1 MGNAKNIPEKG
12 KLLLPYQ
19 AAWVT
24 DPARLKIAEKSRQ
37 IGWTWATAY
46 GLVRRK
52 SLKTA
57 RLDAWISSR
66 DDIQARLFLEDCK
79 AFAAILQAGASLGWQ
94 MNDAEPRLIV
104 GTLNVRDH
112 MVQVDVPYDRRT
124 YSILY
129 RDSANMNYDGGNIH
143 SNYTGWV
150 QRLNAAINSR
160 LSML

>member
-1 MGNAKNIPEKG
+1 
-12 KLLLPYQ
+12 
-19 AAWVT
+19 
-24 DPARLKIAEKSRQ
+24 
-37 IGWTWATAY
+37 
-46 GLVRRK
+46 
-52 SLKTA
+52 
-57 RLDAWISSR
+57 
-66 DDIQARLFLEDCK
+66 
-79 AFAAILQAGASLGWQ
+79 
-94 MNDAEPRLIV
+94 MNDAEPGLIV

>member
-1 MGNAKNIPEKG
+1 MK
-12 KLLLPYQ
+12 
-19 AAWVT
+19 
-24 DPARLKIAEKSRQ
+24 
-37 IGWTWATAY
+37 
-46 GLVRRK
+46 
-52 SLKTA
+52 LKTFA
-57 RLDAWISSR
+57 TVVTLVALTLIGCRSNSVYTVADAPIVTSTR
-66 DDIQARLFLEDCK
+66 DYSTKDVRN
-79 AFAAILQAGASLGWQ
+79 AILQAGASLGWQ